1 MIGQISITKI
11 SKTTCYHF
19 FAQKLKTT
27 TYIQKI
33 DKISILMVDIIIF
46 GR

>member
-19 FAQKLKTT
+19 FAQKKTT

-33 DKISILMVDIIIF
+33 DNISILMVDIIIF